1 MELFQQELKKHLLRI
16 LRRDSNSMEKLAIK
30 VFFCKQ
36 DIDVATRES
45 ENERIYLQNKTQSY
59 H

>member
-1 MELFQQELKKHLLRI
+1 
-16 LRRDSNSMEKLAIK
+16 MEKLAIK